1 VKPVPERLL
10 SVSALTV
17 EYSTRRGSGRALDH
31 VSLDIQAGEVLGLV
45 GESGCGKTSLGLS
58 IMRLLPRFA
67 KIVQGEILLKGRN
80 LLDLP
85 ERIMN
90 REIRGRELAM
100 IIQDPMHAL
109 NPVFTIQTQIIDVLR
124 FHKDR
129 RFGPQGKGI
138 QLRNEAAKMLEEVG
152 IADPAERLTDYPFQ
166 FSGGM
171 IQRVMVAMAFGCRPS
186 LLIADEPTTA
196 LDVTI
201 EAQILE
207 LLKSL
212 VKKYGASVLYI
223 THDLGVVSE
232 ISDRVAVM
240 YAGHI
245 VEYADTSLLF
255 GDPAHPYTQAL
266 LRCLPGAEARGKRL
280 GAIPGR
286 VPELTERPK
295 GCKFHPRCPYVMEI
309 CKERPPEL
317 LEIAPGHAVACFRHE
332 T

>member
-1 VKPVPERLL
+1 MNERLL
-10 SVSALTV
+10 RLRDLTV
-17 EYSTRRGSGRALDH
+17 EYSTRRGIGRALEN
-31 VSLDIQAGEVLGLV
+31 VSLDIREGEVLGLV
-45 GESGCGKTSLGLS
+45 GESGCGKTTLGLS
-58 IMRLLPRFA
+58 IMKLLPRFG
-67 KIVQGEILLKGRN
+67 KIVQGEILFKGRN
-80 LLDLP
+80 LINLP
-85 ERIMN
+85 ERAMN
-90 REIRGRELAM
+90 SEIRGREIAM

-109 NPVFTIQTQIIDVLR
+109 NPVFTIQTQIVDVLH

-129 RFGPQGKGI
+129 RSGPPGKGI
-138 QLRNEAAKMLEEVG
+138 HLRDEAAKMLAEVG
-152 IADPAERLTDYPFQ
+152 IADPTERLTDYPFQ

-171 IQRVMVAMAFGCRPS
+171 IQRVMVAMAFSCNPS

-212 VKKYGASVLYI
+212 VKRYGASVLYI

-240 YAGHI
+240 YAGNI
-245 VEYADTSLLF
+245 VEYADTPLLF
-255 GDPAHPYTQAL
+255 EHPEHPYTEAL
-266 LRCLPGAEARGKRL
+266 LRCLPRTEARGNRL
-280 GAIPGR
+280 GSIPGR

-309 CKERPPEL
+309 CKEKPPEL
-317 LEIAPGHAVACFRHE
+317 LEIASGHSVACFRRE
-332 T
+332 I

>member
-1 VKPVPERLL
+1 MNDGLL
-10 SVSALTV
+10 RVSDLTV
-17 EYSTRRGSGRALDH
+17 EYSTRKGIGLALDH
-31 VSLDIQAGEVLGLV
+31 VNLDIREGEVLGLV
-45 GESGCGKTSLGLS
+45 GESGCGKTTLGLS
-58 IMRLLPRFA
+58 IMKLLPRFG

-90 REIRGRELAM
+90 KEIRGREIAM

-109 NPVFTIQTQIIDVLR
+109 NPVFTIRTQITDVLR

-129 RFGPQGKGI
+129 RLDPHGKGI

-171 IQRVMVAMAFGCRPS
+171 IQRVMVAMAFSCNPS

-212 VKKYGASVLYI
+212 VKRNKASVLYI
-223 THDLGVVSE
+223 SHDLGVISE

-240 YAGHI
+240 YAGNI
-245 VEYADTSLLF
+245 VEYADTPLLF
-255 GDPAHPYTQAL
+255 EDPEHPYTEAL
-266 LRCLPGAEARGKRL
+266 LRCLPGSEARGNRL
-280 GAIPGR
+280 GSIPGR

-309 CKERPPEL
+309 CKERPPKL
-317 LEIAPGHAVACFRHE
+317 LEIASGHSVACFGRE
-332 T
+332 I

>member
-1 VKPVPERLL
+1 MNERLL
-10 SVSALTV
+10 RVSDLTV
-17 EYSTRRGSGRALDH
+17 EYSTRRGIGLALDN
-31 VSLDIQAGEVLGLV
+31 VSLDIREGEVLGLV
-45 GESGCGKTSLGLS
+45 GESGCGKTTLGLS
-58 IMRLLPRFA
+58 IMKLLPRFG
-67 KIVQGEILLKGRN
+67 KIVKGEILLKGRN

-90 REIRGRELAM
+90 KEIRGREIAM

-109 NPVFTIQTQIIDVLR
+109 NPVFTIRTQITDVLR

-129 RFGPQGKGI
+129 RSGPHRKGI
-138 QLRNEAAKMLEEVG
+138 QLRNEVAKMMEEVG

-171 IQRVMVAMAFGCRPS
+171 IQRVMVAMAFSCNPS

-212 VKKYGASVLYI
+212 VKRNRASVLYI
-223 THDLGVVSE
+223 THDLGVISE

-240 YAGHI
+240 YAGNI
-245 VEYADTSLLF
+245 VEYADTTLLF
-255 GDPAHPYTQAL
+255 EDPDHPYTEAL
-266 LRCLPGAEARGKRL
+266 LRCLPGAEARGNRL
-280 GAIPGR
+280 GSIPGR

-309 CKERPPEL
+309 CKEKPPKL
-317 LEIAPGHAVACFRHE
+317 LEVASEHSVACFRYE
-332 T
+332 KT

>member
-1 VKPVPERLL
+1 MNETLL
-10 SVSALTV
+10 RVRNLTV
-17 EYSTRRGSGRALDH
+17 EYSTRRGIGRALDN
-31 VSLDIQAGEVLGLV
+31 VSLDIREGEVLGLV
-45 GESGCGKTSLGLS
+45 GESGCGKTTLGLS
-58 IMRLLPRFA
+58 IIKLLPRFG
-67 KIVQGEILLKGRN
+67 KIVQGEILFKGRD
-80 LLDLP
+80 LVGLP
-85 ERIMN
+85 ERAMN
-90 REIRGRELAM
+90 SEIRGREIAM

-109 NPVFTIQTQIIDVLR
+109 NPVFTIQTQIMDVLH

-129 RFGPQGKGI
+129 RSGPHGKRI
-138 QLRNEAAKMLEEVG
+138 QFRDEAAKMLEEVG

-171 IQRVMVAMAFGCRPS
+171 IQRVMVAMAFSCNPS

-212 VKKYGASVLYI
+212 VKRYGASVLYI

-240 YAGHI
+240 YAGNI
-245 VEYADTSLLF
+245 VEYADTPRLF
-255 GDPAHPYTQAL
+255 EHPEHPYTEAL
-266 LRCLPGAEARGKRL
+266 LRCLPRTEARGNRL
-280 GAIPGR
+280 GSIPGR
-286 VPELTERPK
+286 VPELTERPQ

-317 LEIAPGHAVACFRHE
+317 LEIASGHSVACFKCE
-332 T
+332 M

>member
-1 VKPVPERLL
+1 MNERLL
-10 SVSALTV
+10 RVRDLTV
-17 EYSTRRGSGRALDH
+17 EYSTRRGIGRALDN
-31 VSLDIQAGEVLGLV
+31 VSLDIKEGEVLGLV
-45 GESGCGKTSLGLS
+45 GESGCGKTTLGLS
-58 IMRLLPRFA
+58 IMKLLPRFG
-67 KIVQGEILLKGRN
+67 KIVHGEILFKGRN

-85 ERIMN
+85 ERAMN
-90 REIRGRELAM
+90 SEIRGREIAM

-109 NPVFTIQTQIIDVLR
+109 NPVFTIQTQIMDVLR

-129 RFGPQGKGI
+129 RSGPQGKGI
-138 QLRNEAAKMLEEVG
+138 QLRNAAAKMLEEVG

-171 IQRVMVAMAFGCRPS
+171 IQRVMIAMAFSCNPS

-240 YAGHI
+240 YAGNI
-245 VEYADTSLLF
+245 VEYADTPLLF
-255 GDPAHPYTQAL
+255 EHPEHPYTEAL
-266 LRCLPGAEARGKRL
+266 LRCLAGAEARGKRL
-280 GAIPGR
+280 GSIPGR

-295 GCKFHPRCPYVMEI
+295 GCKFHLRCPYVMDI

-317 LEIAPGHAVACFRHE
+317 LEIASGHSVACFRHE
-332 T
+332 L

>member
-1 VKPVPERLL
+1 VTD
-10 SVSALTV
+10 LTV
-17 EYSTRRGSGRALDH
+17 EYSTRKGIGRPLDN
-31 VSLDIQAGEVLGLV
+31 VSLDIREGEVLGLV
-45 GESGCGKTSLGLS
+45 GESGCGKTTLGLS
-58 IMRLLPRFA
+58 IMNLLPRFG
-67 KIVQGEILLKGRN
+67 KIVQGEILLSGRN

-90 REIRGRELAM
+90 REIRGREIAM

-109 NPVFTIQTQIIDVLR
+109 NPVFTIRAQIVDVLR

-129 RFGPQGKGI
+129 RSGSHGKGI
-138 QLRNEAAKMLEEVG
+138 LLRNEAAKMLVEVG

-171 IQRVMVAMAFGCRPS
+171 IQRVMVAMAFSCNPS

-212 VKKYGASVLYI
+212 VKRSGASVLYI
-223 THDLGVVSE
+223 THDLGVISE

-240 YAGHI
+240 YAGNI
-245 VEYADTSLLF
+245 VEYADTTLLF
-255 GDPAHPYTQAL
+255 EDPAHPYTEAL

-280 GAIPGR
+280 GTIPGR
-286 VPELTERPK
+286 VPELAERPK

-309 CKERPPEL
+309 CKEKPPKL
-317 LEIAPGHAVACFRHE
+317 LEIASGHSVACFGYKKI
-332 T
+332 

>member
-1 VKPVPERLL
+1 MNERLL
-10 SVSALTV
+10 RVSDLTV
-17 EYSTRRGSGRALDH
+17 EYSTRKGIGLALDN
-31 VSLDIQAGEVLGLV
+31 VNLDIREGEVLGLV
-45 GESGCGKTSLGLS
+45 GESGCGKTTLGLS
-58 IMRLLPRFA
+58 IMKLLPRFG
-67 KIVQGEILLKGRN
+67 KIVKGEILLKGRN

-90 REIRGRELAM
+90 KEIRGREIAM

-109 NPVFTIQTQIIDVLR
+109 NPVFTIRTQITDVLR
-124 FHKDR
+124 FHNDR
-129 RFGPQGKGI
+129 RFDPHGKQV
-138 QLRNEAAKMLEEVG
+138 QLKSEAAKMLEEVG

-171 IQRVMVAMAFGCRPS
+171 IQRVMVAMAFSCNPS

-212 VKKYGASVLYI
+212 VKRNGTSVLYI
-223 THDLGVVSE
+223 SHDLGVISE

-240 YAGHI
+240 YAGNI
-245 VEYADTSLLF
+245 VEYADTALLF
-255 GDPAHPYTQAL
+255 ENPQHPYTEAL
-266 LRCLPGAEARGKRL
+266 LRCLPGSEARGNRL
-280 GAIPGR
+280 GSIPGR

-295 GCKFHPRCPYVMEI
+295 GCKFNPRCPYVMDI
-309 CKERPPEL
+309 CKERPPKL
-317 LEIAPGHAVACFRHE
+317 LEIASGHSVACFARE
-332 T
+332 I

>member
-1 VKPVPERLL
+1 MGERLL
-10 SVSALTV
+10 SVRDLTI
-17 EYSTRRGSGRALDH
+17 EYSTRRGIGRALDN
-31 VSLDIQAGEVLGLV
+31 VSLDIREGEVLGLV

-58 IMRLLPRFA
+58 IMKLLPRFA
-67 KIVQGEILLKGRN
+67 KTVHGEILFKGRN
-80 LLDLP
+80 LIDLP
-85 ERIMN
+85 DKIMN
-90 REIRGRELAM
+90 KEIRGKEIAM
-100 IIQDPMHAL
+100 VIQDPMHAL

-124 FHKDR
+124 FHQYR
-129 RFGPQGKGI
+129 RLGPPGKGV

-171 IQRVMVAMAFGCRPS
+171 IQRVMIAMAFSCKPS

-201 EAQILE
+201 EAQILT

-240 YAGHI
+240 YAGNI
-245 VEYADTSLLF
+245 VEYADAARLF
-255 GDPAHPYTQAL
+255 EHPAHPYTEAL
-266 LRCLPGAEARGKRL
+266 LQCLPGAEARGKRL
-280 GAIPGR
+280 GTIPGR
-286 VPELTERPK
+286 VPELTERPQ

-309 CKERPPEL
+309 CKEKPPAL
-317 LEIAPGHAVACFRHE
+317 LEIASGHSVACYRYE
-332 T
+332 SR

>member
-1 VKPVPERLL
+1 MNDGLFR
-10 SVSALTV
+10 VSDLTV
-17 EYSTRRGSGRALDH
+17 EYSTRKGIGLALDN
-31 VSLDIQAGEVLGLV
+31 VNLDIREGEVLGLV
-45 GESGCGKTSLGLS
+45 GESGCGKTTLGLS
-58 IMRLLPRFA
+58 IMKLLPRFG
-67 KIVQGEILLKGRN
+67 KVVQGEILFKGRN

-85 ERIMN
+85 ERTMN
-90 REIRGRELAM
+90 KEIRGREIAM

-109 NPVFTIQTQIIDVLR
+109 NPVFTIRTQVTDVLR

-129 RFGPQGKGI
+129 RSGPHGKGI

-171 IQRVMVAMAFGCRPS
+171 IQRVMVAMAFSCNPS

-212 VKKYGASVLYI
+212 VKRNRASVLYI
-223 THDLGVVSE
+223 THDLGVISE

-240 YAGHI
+240 YAGNI
-245 VEYADTSLLF
+245 VEYADTALLF
-255 GDPAHPYTQAL
+255 ENPQHPYTEAL
-266 LRCLPGAEARGKRL
+266 VARLNGK
-280 GAIPGR
+280 A
-286 VPELTERPK
+286 
-295 GCKFHPRCPYVMEI
+295 
-309 CKERPPEL
+309 
-317 LEIAPGHAVACFRHE
+317 
-332 T
+332 

>member
-1 VKPVPERLL
+1 MNDGLFR
-10 SVSALTV
+10 VSDLTV
-17 EYSTRRGSGRALDH
+17 EYSTRKGVGLALDN
-31 VSLDIQAGEVLGLV
+31 VNLDIREGEVLGLV
-45 GESGCGKTSLGLS
+45 GESGCGKTTLGLS
-58 IMRLLPRFA
+58 IMKLLPRFG
-67 KIVQGEILLKGRN
+67 KIVKGEILLKGRN

-90 REIRGRELAM
+90 KEIRGREIAM

-109 NPVFTIQTQIIDVLR
+109 NPVFTIRTQITDVLR

-129 RFGPQGKGI
+129 RSDPHGKQI
-138 QLRNEAAKMLEEVG
+138 QLKSEAAQMLEEVG

-171 IQRVMVAMAFGCRPS
+171 IQRVMVAMAFSCNPS

-207 LLKSL
+207 LLKGL
-212 VKKYGASVLYI
+212 VKRNGASVLYI
-223 THDLGVVSE
+223 SHDLGVISE

-240 YAGHI
+240 YAGNI
-245 VEYADTSLLF
+245 VEYADTTLLF
-255 GDPAHPYTQAL
+255 ENPQHPYTEAL
-266 LRCLPGAEARGKRL
+266 LRCLPGSEARGNRL
-280 GAIPGR
+280 GSIPGR

-295 GCKFHPRCPYVMEI
+295 GCKFNPRCPYVMDI
-309 CKERPPEL
+309 CKERPPKL
-317 LEIAPGHAVACFRHE
+317 LEIASGHSVACFARE
-332 T
+332 I

>member
-1 VKPVPERLL
+1 VDDRLL
-10 SVSALTV
+10 SVRDLTV
-17 EYSTRRGSGRALDH
+17 EYSTRGGIGRALDN
-31 VSLDIQAGEVLGLV
+31 VSLDIREGEVLGLV
-45 GESGCGKTSLGLS
+45 GESGCGKTTLGLS
-58 IMRLLPRFA
+58 IMRLLPRFG
-67 KIVQGEILLKGRN
+67 KIVQGEILFKGRN

-90 REIRGRELAM
+90 REIRGGEIAM

-129 RFGPQGKGI
+129 RLSPYGKGI

-171 IQRVMVAMAFGCRPS
+171 IQRVMVAMAFSCNPS

-201 EAQILE
+201 EAQILT

-212 VKKYGASVLYI
+212 VKRYGASVLYI
-223 THDLGVVSE
+223 THDLGVISE

-240 YAGHI
+240 YAGNI
-245 VEYADTSLLF
+245 VEYAETTLLF
-255 GDPAHPYTQAL
+255 EYPKHPYTEAL
-266 LRCLPGAEARGKRL
+266 LGCLPGVVARGKRL

-286 VPELTERPK
+286 VPELAEQPQ
-295 GCKFHPRCPYVMEI
+295 GCKFHPRCPYVMEM
-309 CKERPPEL
+309 CKERPPML
-317 LEIAPGHAVACFRHE
+317 VEIAPGHSVACFRYE
-332 T
+332 I

>member
-1 VKPVPERLL
+1 MNDGLFR
-10 SVSALTV
+10 VSDLTV
-17 EYSTRRGSGRALDH
+17 EYSTRRGIGLALDN
-31 VSLDIQAGEVLGLV
+31 VSLDIREGEVLGLV
-45 GESGCGKTSLGLS
+45 GESGCGKTTLGLS
-58 IMRLLPRFA
+58 ILKLLPRFG
-67 KIVQGEILLKGRN
+67 KIVQGKILFKGRN

-90 REIRGRELAM
+90 REIRGREIAM

-109 NPVFTIQTQIIDVLR
+109 NPVFTIRTQVTDVLR

-129 RFGPQGKGI
+129 RSGPHGKGI

-171 IQRVMVAMAFGCRPS
+171 IQRVMVAMAFSCNPS

-212 VKKYGASVLYI
+212 VKRNRASVLYI
-223 THDLGVVSE
+223 THDLGVISE

-240 YAGHI
+240 YAGNI
-245 VEYADTSLLF
+245 VEYAATALLF
-255 GDPAHPYTQAL
+255 ENPQHPYTEAL
-266 LRCLPGAEARGKRL
+266 LRCLPGAEARGNRL
-280 GAIPGR
+280 GSIPGR
-286 VPELTERPK
+286 VPELTKRPK

-309 CKERPPEL
+309 CKEKPPML
-317 LEIAPGHAVACFRHE
+317 LEIASEHSVACFRYE
-332 T
+332 KT

>member
-1 VKPVPERLL
+1 MNDVLFR
-10 SVSALTV
+10 VSDLTV
-17 EYSTRRGSGRALDH
+17 EYSTRKGIGLALDN
-31 VSLDIQAGEVLGLV
+31 VNLDIREGEVLGLV
-45 GESGCGKTSLGLS
+45 GESGCGKTTLGLS
-58 IMRLLPRFA
+58 IMKLLPRFG
-67 KIVQGEILLKGRN
+67 KVVQGEILFKGRN

-85 ERIMN
+85 ERTMN
-90 REIRGRELAM
+90 KEIRGREIAM

-109 NPVFTIQTQIIDVLR
+109 NPVFTIRTQVTDVLR

-129 RFGPQGKGI
+129 RSGPHGKGI

-171 IQRVMVAMAFGCRPS
+171 IQRVMVAMAFSCNPS

-212 VKKYGASVLYI
+212 VKRNRASVLYI
-223 THDLGVVSE
+223 THDLGVISE

-240 YAGHI
+240 YAGNI
-245 VEYADTSLLF
+245 VEYADTALLF
-255 GDPAHPYTQAL
+255 EKPQHPYTEAL
-266 LRCLPGAEARGKRL
+266 LRCLPGAEARGNRL
-280 GAIPGR
+280 GSIPGR

-309 CKERPPEL
+309 CKEKPPKL
-317 LEIAPGHAVACFRHE
+317 LEIASEHSVACFRYE
-332 T
+332 KT

>member
-1 VKPVPERLL
+1 MNDGLFR
-10 SVSALTV
+10 VSDLTV
-17 EYSTRRGSGRALDH
+17 EYSTRKGIGLALDN
-31 VSLDIQAGEVLGLV
+31 VNLDIREGEVLGLV
-45 GESGCGKTSLGLS
+45 GESGCGKTTLGLS
-58 IMRLLPRFA
+58 IMKLLPRFG
-67 KIVQGEILLKGRN
+67 KVVQGEILFKGRN

-85 ERIMN
+85 ERTMN
-90 REIRGRELAM
+90 KEIRGREIAM

-109 NPVFTIQTQIIDVLR
+109 NPVFTIRTQVTDVLR

-129 RFGPQGKGI
+129 RSGPHGKGI

-171 IQRVMVAMAFGCRPS
+171 IQRVMVAMAFSCNPS

-212 VKKYGASVLYI
+212 VKRNRASVLYI
-223 THDLGVVSE
+223 THDLGVISE

-240 YAGHI
+240 YAGNI
-245 VEYADTSLLF
+245 VEYADTALLF
-255 GDPAHPYTQAL
+255 EKPQHPYTEAL
-266 LRCLPGAEARGKRL
+266 LRCLPGAEARGNRL
-280 GAIPGR
+280 GSIPGR

-309 CKERPPEL
+309 CKEKPPKL
-317 LEIAPGHAVACFRHE
+317 LEIASEHSVACFRYE
-332 T
+332 KT

>member
-1 VKPVPERLL
+1 MNETLL
-10 SVSALTV
+10 RVRDLTV
-17 EYSTRRGSGRALDH
+17 EYTTRKGTGRALDNA
-31 VSLDIQAGEVLGLV
+31 SFDIGEGEVLGLV
-45 GESGCGKTSLGLS
+45 GESGCGKTTLGLS
-58 IMRLLPRFA
+58 IMKLLPRFG
-67 KIVQGEILLKGRN
+67 KIVQGEILFKGRN
-80 LLDLP
+80 LLDLS
-85 ERIMN
+85 EGTMN
-90 REIRGRELAM
+90 REVRGREIAM

-109 NPVFTIQTQIIDVLR
+109 NPVFTIQTQIMDVLR

-129 RFGPQGKGI
+129 RLGPHGKGT

-171 IQRVMVAMAFGCRPS
+171 IQRVMVAMAFSCNPS

-207 LLKSL
+207 LLRGL
-212 VKKYGASVLYI
+212 VKRYKASVLYI

-240 YAGHI
+240 YAGNI
-245 VEYADTSLLF
+245 VEYADTTLLF
-255 GDPAHPYTQAL
+255 EDPEHPYTEAL
-266 LRCLPGAEARGKRL
+266 LRCLPGAETRGNRL
-280 GAIPGR
+280 GSIPGR

-309 CKERPPEL
+309 CKERPPKL
-317 LEIAPGHAVACFRHE
+317 LEIASGHSVACFKRE
-332 T
+332 I

>member
-1 VKPVPERLL
+1 MNDGLFK
-10 SVSALTV
+10 VSDLTV
-17 EYSTRRGSGRALDH
+17 EYSTRKGIGLALDN
-31 VSLDIQAGEVLGLV
+31 VNLEIREGEVLGLV
-45 GESGCGKTSLGLS
+45 GESGCGKTTLGLS
-58 IMRLLPRFA
+58 IMKLLPRFG
-67 KIVQGEILLKGRN
+67 KIVKGEILLKGRN

-90 REIRGRELAM
+90 KEIRGREIAM

-109 NPVFTIQTQIIDVLR
+109 NPVFTIRTQITDVLR

-129 RFGPQGKGI
+129 RVDPHGKQI
-138 QLRNEAAKMLEEVG
+138 QLKGEAARMLEEVG
-152 IADPAERLTDYPFQ
+152 IADPVERLTDYPFQ

-171 IQRVMVAMAFGCRPS
+171 IQRVMVAMAFSCNPS

-212 VKKYGASVLYI
+212 VKRNGASVLYI
-223 THDLGVVSE
+223 SHDLGVISE

-240 YAGHI
+240 YAGNI
-245 VEYADTSLLF
+245 VEHAHTALLF
-255 GDPAHPYTQAL
+255 ENPQHPYTEAL
-266 LRCLPGAEARGKRL
+266 LRCLPGSDARGNRL
-280 GAIPGR
+280 GSIPGR

-295 GCKFHPRCPYVMEI
+295 GCKFNPRCPYVMEI
-309 CKERPPEL
+309 CKEKPPKL
-317 LEIAPGHAVACFRHE
+317 LEIASGHSVACFARE
-332 T
+332 I